1 MFPFVISSPFEVPG
15 SPSSSFDVRLDLC
28 MSDSKSNERRAF
40 FCGGGDSP
48 PCCSS
53 SDEARVTENSADS
66 QVCGNISPK
75 ANSNRPANQNKTKTA
90 ILLRTGLHIVNT
102 DVIYAAFNPQ
112 KTGSKL
118 RRAIFGTI

>member
-1 MFPFVISSPFEVPG
+1 MFPFVISSPFEVLG
-15 SPSSSFDVRLDLC
+15 SPSSFEVRLDLC

-66 QVCGNISPK
+66 QVCGTTSTK
-75 ANSNRPANQNKTKTA
+75 ANCNSQTNQNKTKAA
-90 ILLRTGLHIVNT
+90 ILLQTGH
-102 DVIYAAFNPQ
+102 
-112 KTGSKL
+112 
-118 RRAIFGTI
+118 